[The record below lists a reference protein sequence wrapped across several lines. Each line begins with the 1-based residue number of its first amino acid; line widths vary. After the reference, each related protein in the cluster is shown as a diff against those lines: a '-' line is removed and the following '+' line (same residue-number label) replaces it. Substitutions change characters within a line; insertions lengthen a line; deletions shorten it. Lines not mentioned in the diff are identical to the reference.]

1 MVRAETDGII
11 VSVRSEFKKEYSDPD
26 RNFFIFAYQI
36 KITNTTSSS
45 IQLKSRYWN
54 IMDSNGISRVVEG
67 EGVVGKQPVLKPNQS
82 YEYESACDLS
92 TEIGK
97 MSGFYT
103 MKTLGNGTEF
113 YVTIP
118 VINMEVPFKL
128 N

>member
-11 VSVRSEFKKEYSDPD
+11 VSVQSGYKKEYSDPD
-26 RNFFIFAYQI
+26 RKFFIFAYRI
-36 KITNTTSSS
+36 RITNTTSSS

-67 EGVVGKQPVLKPNQS
+67 EGVVGKQPVLESGES

-103 MKTLGNGTEF
+103 MMKLENETEF

-118 VINMEVPFKL
+118 NINMVVPFKL